1 MIKGFAYEP
10 DNPEDSGLFFDE
22 VGSENQNMRNFRDSF
37 SFFHEGPVNINTAS
51 SFLVRFLCGDD
62 DNLYEEV
69 YGGPSQSSGE
79 PFFRNMNDPRL
90 VQMRAKSIN

>member
-51 SFLVRFLCGDD
+51 SFF
-62 DNLYEEV
+62 
-69 YGGPSQSSGE
+69 SQI
-79 PFFRNMNDPRL
+79 L
-90 VQMRAKSIN
+90 MRG